1 MIEKTNYIAN
11 TLDDFMQE
19 VLYELLR
26 AQDFVTATRSDELGN
41 FSEIVGAT
49 LVLTNPRARLSR
61 SESKGKLFSA
71 LGEFFWYMSGTNGL
85 GFIDYYI
92 PNVYKKEADNGIV
105 HSGYGDRLFSR
116 FGINQLANIIEKLK
130 TSPTSRQ
137 AVIQIFSALDLQ
149 YRSVPCTCTLQFL
162 LRNERLHLLVNMR
175 SNDAYL
181 GLPHD
186 VFAFTMIQEIIAR
199 SLNVDVGIYK
209 HFVGSLHLYQKHRP
223 SAENYLNEGWQNEIS
238 MDPMPIGD
246 PWPAIEIVQG
256 IERQLRENSK
266 VDFTDID
273 IHEYW
278 RDICLILAIWRRI
291 KEKDYPG
298 CDQLKNKLTS
308 KFYNT
313 FIDTRISA

>member
-11 TLDDFMQE
+11 TLDDLMQE
-19 VLYELLR
+19 ILCELLKD
-26 AQDFVTATRSDELGN
+26 QDFITATRSDELGD
-41 FSEIVGAT
+41 FTEIVGAS

-71 LGEFFWYMSGTNGL
+71 LGEFFWYMSGTNAL
-85 GFIDYYI
+85 DFIDYYI
-92 PNVYKKEADNGIV
+92 PNVYKKEADNDVV

-116 FGINQLANIIEKLK
+116 FGINQLENIIEKLK
-130 TSPTSRQ
+130 TNPTSRK

-162 LRNERLHLLVNMR
+162 LRNQRLHLLVNMR

-186 VFAFTMIQEIIAR
+186 VFAFTMIQEIVAR
-199 SLNVDVGIYK
+199 SLGVDIGIYK
-209 HFVGSLHLYQKHRP
+209 HFVGSLHLYKIHH
-223 SAENYLNEGWQNEIS
+223 SNAEKYLNEGWQNDIS

-246 PWPAIEIVQG
+246 PWPVLEIVQD
-256 IERQLRENSK
+256 IERQLRANSK
-266 VDFTDID
+266 ADLTNID

-278 RDICLILAIWRRI
+278 RDICLILTIWRKI
-291 KEKDYPG
+291 KEKDYKE
-298 CDQLKNKLTS
+298 CDQLKNKLVS